1 MCASVIMMSLC
12 LFGNSD
18 TVETRLVQQA
28 VNSIAALSGGW
39 MHSQLGES
47 QQPRQCKSED
57 SKSVLSYRQEGE
69 CVSMCVCMCKFL
81 PDSFLHHSLTRL
93 LHSTH
98 QGSAAN
104 HPAAETCNNVEKS
117 SCSIDFR
124 PAYTTLVFLPMLF
137 FFTVACYATQVF
149 SLRQIFF
156 ERNHSSA
163 APSLFAH
170 V

>member
-1 MCASVIMMSLC
+1 
-12 LFGNSD
+12 
-18 TVETRLVQQA
+18 
-28 VNSIAALSGGW
+28 
-39 MHSQLGES
+39 
-47 QQPRQCKSED
+47 
-57 SKSVLSYRQEGE
+57 
-69 CVSMCVCMCKFL
+69 MCVCMCKFL

-124 PAYTTLVFLPMLF
+124 PAYTTLVFLPVLF
-137 FFTVACYATQVF
+137 FHCCLLCREVL
-149 SLRQIFF
+149 SLRQIVFF

-163 APSLFAH
+163 APSLFAY
-170 V
+170 VRRGGIGGKY